1 MTYLYVTPFFP
12 SNDDWRG
19 AYCLDFI
26 KALRKARPEMRVE
39 VFVAGDG
46 DDYEIDGIKVWRFK
60 EKILKGYVLPFLLR
74 RRNEKSFLAA
84 VERAGVKLE
93 DVAICHGNTAR
104 FAIYPLALKRLNIKI
119 KTLLH
124 HHDLASF
131 GLNLGVFHK
140 CSLYNVF
147 LFRQLRKLH
156 EQIDCHI
163 FISQA
168 SRRSFLAA
176 PDASWT
182 VYDDYKAQ
190 MRGPKFFG
198 CRPAKI
204 GESVVL
210 HNGVDVD
217 LFKRF
222 AVSSSQLAV
231 GRGHKEFVIGCVGNF
246 EKLKG
251 QITLLK
257 AITIINNS
265 LLSSVYSVVKVIFIG
280 SGPEK
285 AKCEEYARQKRINI
299 EFRDEVRHED
309 LPKFY
314 HELDLFVL
322 PSYFEGFGCVYT
334 EAWACGVPFIA
345 CEGQGIE
352 DVISPEDRDTWLC
365 KPHDAKALADK
376 ISAYI
381 TNRWAQRLTGPIDLD
396 TLVANFISSTCPLP
410 VLHG

>member
-1 MTYLYVTPFFP
+1 
-12 SNDDWRG
+12 
-19 AYCLDFI
+19 
-26 KALRKARPEMRVE
+26 MRVE

-60 EKILKGYVLPFLLR
+60 EKILKGYVLPFLFR

-104 FAIYPLALKRLNIKI
+104 FAIYPLALKRLNTKI

-222 AVSSSQLAV
+222 AVSSSPLV
-231 GRGHKEFVIGCVGNF
+231 VSGGREEFVIGCVGNF
-246 EKLKG
+246 GKLKD
-251 QITLLK
+251 QLTLLK
-257 AITIINNS
+257 AIAILNNQT
-265 LLSSVYSVVKVIFIG
+265 LTSSVSSVCSVVNKIKVIFIG
-280 SGPEK
+280 SGEMM
-285 AKCEEYARQKRINI
+285 AECKRFAADNGIDA
-299 EFRDEVRHED
+299 EFRQEVRHED
-309 LPKFY
+309 LPRFY

-334 EAWACGVPFIA
+334 EAWSCGVPFIA
-345 CEGQGIE
+345 CEEQGIE
-352 DVISPEDRDTWLC
+352 GLISPEDRDTWLC